1 MTRTRCP
8 SKTLRFSEHLQQDLL
23 ASCAIVYMIYTVGV
37 YHVEEKKIAIISE
50 TLQIEK
56 FNFIIYSILC
66 DTVVMDIT
74 TEH

>member
-1 MTRTRCP
+1 
-8 SKTLRFSEHLQQDLL
+8 
-23 ASCAIVYMIYTVGV
+23 MIYTVGV
-37 YHVEEKKIAIISE
+37 CHVEGNIYIYIYIAIISE

-56 FNFIIYSILC
+56 FNYIIYSILY